1 MFIQVFGDLKKGHCL
16 PPMGMTVLSCT
27 MFGILFLIQGLHLT
41 DLQSG
46 PEEGSQD
53 AVGSGNLCRVTEVI
67 KDV

>member
-1 MFIQVFGDLKKGHCL
+1 
-16 PPMGMTVLSCT
+16 MGMTVLFCT
-27 MFGILFLIQGLHLT
+27 MFDILYLIQGLHLT

-67 KDV
+67 KDVYLASREVTEKADNYFK